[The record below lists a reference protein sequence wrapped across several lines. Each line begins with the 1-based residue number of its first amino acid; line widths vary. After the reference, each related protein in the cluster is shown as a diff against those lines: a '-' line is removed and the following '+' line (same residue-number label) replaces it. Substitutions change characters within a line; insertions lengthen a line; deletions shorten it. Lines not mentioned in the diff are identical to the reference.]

1 MNTEY
6 EIWTLMYMGFISN
19 AMFMVAMVLLSWLG
33 FRFAAAIAA
42 DPETPVMGKVTAT
55 IVYLL
60 VGIMFYNTAQ
70 IGGAIIGGA
79 AESLSVLPEVSSR
92 GADLIERVESGFVP
106 GGLIST
112 ALNVVIVFFQL
123 AMTWI
128 KRA

>member
-42 DPETPVMGKVTAT
+42 DPETPVMGKVTAS
-55 IVYLL
+55 IFYLL

-128 KRA
+128 KRT

>member
-42 DPETPVMGKVTAT
+42 DPETPVMGKVTAS
-55 IVYLL
+55 IFYLL

>member
-6 EIWTLMYMGFISN
+6 EIWNLMYLGFISN

-42 DPETPVMGKVTAT
+42 DPETPVMGKITAT
-55 IVYLL
+55 IFYLL

-70 IGGAIIGGA
+70 IGGAIISGA
-79 AESLSVLPEVSSR
+79 AENMALLPEVSSR
-92 GADLIERVESGFVP
+92 GADLIERVNSGFIP

-123 AMTWI
+123 AMTGI
-128 KRA
+128 KG

>member
-6 EIWTLMYMGFISN
+6 EIWNLMYLGFISN

-42 DPETPVMGKVTAT
+42 DPETPIMAKIFSTAF
-55 IVYLL
+55 YLI

-79 AESLSVLPEVSSR
+79 AESLSALEEVSQLS
-92 GADLIERVESGFVP
+92 LIH
-106 GGLIST
+106 I
-112 ALNVVIVFFQL
+112 
-123 AMTWI
+123 
-128 KRA
+128 

>member
-55 IVYLL
+55 IFYLL

-92 GADLIERVESGFVP
+92 GADLIERVESGFIP

-112 ALNVVIVFFQL
+112 ALNLVIVFFQL